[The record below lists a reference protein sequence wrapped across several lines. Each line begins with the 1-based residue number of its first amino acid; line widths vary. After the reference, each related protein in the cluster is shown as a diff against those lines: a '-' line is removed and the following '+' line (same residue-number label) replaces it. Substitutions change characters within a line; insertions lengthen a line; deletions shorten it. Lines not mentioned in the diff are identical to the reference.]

1 MIGIIFI
8 EFLNLVDNTFGEN
21 VCELMIER
29 AELPSGGAYT
39 VVGNYPFDEMTSLI
53 TELSLETKIPIEELL
68 IIYGEYLFAELVK
81 IYPDSLAKH
90 NCAFDLLTH
99 LDSHIHVE
107 VKKLY
112 PEAELPIFI
121 PNRLNESEMEM
132 DYFSS
137 RGLVDL
143 AEGLIRG
150 SANFFGQEVQIV
162 REGLGNE
169 DGTEVRFHLTK
180 S

>member
-1 MIGIIFI
+1 MIGIIFT
-8 EFLNLVDNTFGEN
+8 EFLTLVDNTFGEN
-21 VCELMIER
+21 VCELIIER

-39 VVGNYPFDEMTSLI
+39 VVGNYHFDEMTNLI
-53 TELSLETKIPIEELL
+53 TELSLETKIPIEKLL
-68 IIYGEYLFAELVK
+68 LIYGEYLFGRREK
-81 IYPDSLAKH
+81 IYPESLTKH
-90 NCAFDLLTH
+90 KCVFDLLEH
-99 LDSHIHVE
+99 LDSQIHVE
-107 VKKLY
+107 VKRLY
-112 PEAELPIFI
+112 PDAELPIFI
-121 PNRLNESEMEM
+121 PNRLNESEMEI

-150 SANFFGQEVQIV
+150 SAKFFGQEVQIV